1 MGEDEETGDSR
12 REINIRRHMAI
23 ENWPLFLKLIRCHN
37 IDDILYKTK
46 NIIFKYKK

>member
-23 ENWPLFLKLIRCHN
+23 LKLA
-37 IDDILYKTK
+37 
-46 NIIFKYKK
+46 IIFKINSVS